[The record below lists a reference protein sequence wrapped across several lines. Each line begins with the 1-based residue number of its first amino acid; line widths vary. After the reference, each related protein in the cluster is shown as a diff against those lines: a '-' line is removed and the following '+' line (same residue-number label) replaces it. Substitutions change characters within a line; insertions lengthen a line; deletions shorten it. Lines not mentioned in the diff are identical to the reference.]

1 MRGEISSSHPIERK
15 AGPLPARRSH
25 HPAPFLVPTPVLFIA
40 QSSRFGAFTLL
51 IVAAVNFLI
60 AGPLYTNRT
69 SIEYES
75 LSESDRLH

>member
-1 MRGEISSSHPIERK
+1 MNKRFLAMRGEISSSHPIERK

-51 IVAAVNFLI
+51 IVAAVIF
-60 AGPLYTNRT
+60 
-69 SIEYES
+69 
-75 LSESDRLH
+75 

>member
-40 QSSRFGAFTLL
+40 QSSRFGAFYTTDRCCCH
-51 IVAAVNFLI
+51 FLI